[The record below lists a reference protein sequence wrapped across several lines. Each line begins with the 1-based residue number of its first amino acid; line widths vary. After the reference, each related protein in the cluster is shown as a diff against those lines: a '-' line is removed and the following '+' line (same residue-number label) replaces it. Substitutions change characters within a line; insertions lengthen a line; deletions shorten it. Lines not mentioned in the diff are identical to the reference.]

1 MFAAFLRTWSYPK
14 MEINTATEDFTVS
27 KLHFAGDSHPTIHF
41 CMCSLAFTSSD
52 KQPDIIKVNINT
64 HCQIT
69 EKPRVFHCW
78 HGVLLLLFLFL
89 SPPSLL
95 SSYLL
100 FFSHL
105 CDSLLILSEALR
117 SFPPEFCGNLDVWRN
132 PCEKTADEGGE
143 TETKDNEWLWG
154 RRGGTVMVSRRR
166 CVDVR

>member
-1 MFAAFLRTWSYPK
+1 ML
-14 MEINTATEDFTVS
+14 N

-41 CMCSLAFTSSD
+41 CMCSLAFPSSD
-52 KQPDIIKVNINT
+52 KQPDIIKVNTQPTLIHIARSLRNRESSIVDT
-64 HCQIT
+64 AYCSCCS
-69 EKPRVFHCW
+69 FSC
-78 HGVLLLLFLFL
+78 
-89 SPPSLL
+89 PPPLL